1 LRPSM
6 MYLLPGLK
14 GSFKAQFCLLSECH
28 SLWHAHR
35 HCLHHSKQHCWYSQ
49 ADDFSHAIHKA
60 HFKRHLEIKGRIL
73 PFAWVPV
80 PLALPTPFIAALR
93 ALKVRVPFLQ
103 RCHTLTVWLR
113 ALHQAP
119 IPAVHIQS
127 LLHCQNADLS
137 VMPSL
142 LITHAAHQG
151 RFNLCCTACA
161 MKRSQ

>member
-1 LRPSM
+1 
-6 MYLLPGLK
+6 LPGWQ
-14 GSFKAQFCLLSECH
+14 SIWQ
-28 SLWHAHR
+28 SLWHF
-35 HCLHHSKQHCWYSQ
+35 LHHSKQYWRYSQ
-49 ADDFSHAIHKA
+49 ADAFPKTIQKA
-60 HFKRHLEIKGRIL
+60 CFKRQLEIKGRIS

-142 LITHAAHQG
+142 LITHAAHQE

-161 MKRSQ
+161 IKRSQ

>member
-1 LRPSM
+1 MPFAWMAVPLAVPLAFST
-6 MYLLPGLK
+6 PLK
-14 GSFKAQFCLLSECH
+14 AILEVLTGRCLSYTN
-28 SLWHAHR
+28 
-35 HCLHHSKQHCWYSQ
+35 SKV
-49 ADDFSHAIHKA
+49 
-60 HFKRHLEIKGRIL
+60 KRQLEIKGRIL

-142 LITHAAHQG
+142 LITHAAHQE

-161 MKRSQ
+161 IKRSQ